1 MKLKNLRPRSRE
13 ALALGCQHF
22 CILLQVE
29 HADPME
35 ILQGGAAENWG
46 INYVQLDNA
55 FLSCFSHCEDGVF
68 ASDIYLHTKWHV
80 FLGPS
85 LSSS

>member
-29 HADPME
+29 HADPLE

-55 FLSCFSHCEDGVF
+55 FYRVLVTVKMVFSLPT
-68 ASDIYLHTKWHV
+68 SIYI
-80 FLGPS
+80 PS
-85 LSSS
+85 GMFS